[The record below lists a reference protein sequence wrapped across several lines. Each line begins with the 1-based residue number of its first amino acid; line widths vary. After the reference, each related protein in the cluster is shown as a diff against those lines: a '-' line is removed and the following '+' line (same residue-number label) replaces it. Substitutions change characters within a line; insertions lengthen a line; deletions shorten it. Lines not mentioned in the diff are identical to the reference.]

1 MKAMSRYLALG
12 LALFGLSIG
21 LVGCGQG
28 GDAKPETAT
37 SGEKPT
43 AEATEPTPAPKPV
56 EPLAEPPK
64 PVEKTPDAI
73 KPVGTMDGL
82 ELNDYPDAK
91 AQGKGNKAVTATTED
106 FTFNFTT
113 SDAPAKVVEFYKP
126 QITVEDSYADEA
138 TGFVF
143 GKTKSGYEATVNA
156 AVMDG
161 TTQIT
166 IVVVKPKA

>member
-1 MKAMSRYLALG
+1 MAMSRSLALG
-12 LALFGLSIG
+12 LTLFGLLIG
-21 LVGCGQG
+21 LFGCGQG
-28 GDAKPETAT
+28 SDAKSEATT

-43 AEATEPTPAPKPV
+43 AESAEPTPAPEPV
-56 EPLAEPPK
+56 EPLAEPAK

-73 KPVGTMDGL
+73 KPVSTMDGL
-82 ELNDYPDAK
+82 ELTDYPGAK
-91 AQGKGNKAVTATTED
+91 AQGRGNKAVTATTED

-143 GKTKSGYEATVNA
+143 GKTKSGFEATVNA

-161 TTQIT
+161 ATQIT